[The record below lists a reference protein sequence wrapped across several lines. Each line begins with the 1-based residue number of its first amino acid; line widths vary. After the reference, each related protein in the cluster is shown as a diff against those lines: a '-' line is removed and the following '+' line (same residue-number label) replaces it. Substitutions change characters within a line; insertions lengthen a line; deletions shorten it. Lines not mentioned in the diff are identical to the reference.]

1 MVELEKRAHSRK
13 QKATS
18 RKTKIIKYK
27 QALSDLQESVREYK
41 ESLTELSANQD
52 FLKTIMLELRSI
64 REVLIYYFT
73 TLEFYKL

>member
-27 QALSDLQESVREYK
+27 QALSDLQETVREYK